1 MKHLVRLSL
10 RNRSLIALVTVV
22 AIIFGTIATFSLKKE
37 LFPSFDVPQ
46 AIVMSQYPGAAPEA
60 VEREVTDPLE
70 SALAGVQSVDE
81 VSSSSSTG
89 NSQITVTT
97 KSGTSSDDV
106 VRELQRA
113 VSQVESQLPEGVTP
127 TVIAGSVDDFPV
139 LVMSVSGDD
148 VEKLSK
154 DLEDIAVPEIKKI
167 DGVRD
172 ASVSGQT
179 QKQIEIR
186 VKKKRME
193 DKGVQLDE
201 LSQILKTN
209 GVPVSA
215 GELKASNGAAPVEVG
230 KRLTSVEDIKN
241 LYVTG
246 EKNGKPKPVKVGDV
260 ADIELKN
267 EPITSISRSNGKDAL
282 TIQVL
287 KKPDSN
293 TVDVAEGVK
302 DVLPELE
309 KKIGNS
315 ADFTTVF
322 DQSPYINQSI
332 EDLVREGGLGLIF
345 AVLVIL
351 VFLLSFRA
359 TAITAISI
367 PLSLLITMIAIW
379 RTGYSLNMLTLAAL
393 TMSIGRVV
401 DDSIVVIESI
411 RRRQTLGGTK
421 FANIFAAV
429 SEVAGAI
436 TSSTL
441 TTVAVFIPLA
451 FITGQTGELFRPFAL
466 TTSIALLSSLL
477 VSLTIV
483 PVLAY
488 WFLRAR
494 ESRVKLTRAD
504 KQEIR
509 TLRKENLKQW
519 KKERKESRK
528 RARAGGTGPRR
539 ATSEMPM
546 VGKTAASVLG
556 EDEGSAAEVDELASL
571 KSPETRLQK
580 TYTPVVRWATRHP
593 VVTIVVSVV
602 LLVGTLAM
610 TPLLKTEFLGDTGE
624 ETVQAQQTFEPGV
637 GLEEAGKQA
646 EKVEEVLSKTPGVES
661 YQFSI
666 GDAGLSFGS
675 DGGGLSGDYFI
686 NLETGA
692 STSEVSADIQ
702 KRFDALDGVGELEVM
717 SATSSPGGDSID
729 LTLTSNDTKALEDGV
744 KKLTEELKDVD
755 GVQTVTNDLQAV
767 QPLVQVSVDAKKA
780 KEKGLTEAQVSEY
793 VQRAIEGQDIG
804 DLIVDSSTR
813 SVKLFDGSADTV
825 KKLEDL
831 KIPYTEQTVQ
841 ASPIP
846 GMPGTPTT
854 EEKTVRLSKIAK
866 VEEIKTAPV
875 IRHSGGLRSA
885 QISVTPSG
893 DNLGQVVQ
901 AVNNKVDETELP
913 SGVSQ
918 STSGVGAE
926 QADAFKQMGL
936 AMLAAILIVFVI
948 LVATFKSLIQPLI
961 LLVSIPFAATGAIGL
976 LLLTDTPM
984 GLASLIGLLMLIGV
998 VVTNA
1003 IVLIDL
1009 INHFRAHGV
1018 DLRTAVTNGARLR
1031 FRPIIMT
1038 AAATIFALMPMALG
1052 LTGGGGVFISKPL
1065 AIVVI
1070 GGLVSSTLLT
1080 LILVPVLYQLIE
1092 GFKERRREKKIIKE
1106 MARSSVIDKAEAR
1119 SES

>member
-1 MKHLVRLSL
+1 MKHLVSLSL

-22 AIIFGTIATFSLKKE
+22 AIIFGTIATVSLKKE
-37 LFPSFDVPQ
+37 LFPSFNVPQ
-46 AIVMSQYPGAAPEA
+46 ALVISQYPGAAPEA

-89 NSQITVTT
+89 NSQITVET
-97 KSGTSSDDV
+97 KYGTSSDDV

-113 VSQVESQLPEGVTP
+113 VSQVESELPDGVTP

-172 ASVSGQT
+172 ASVSGQK
-179 QKQIEIR
+179 QKQVEIR
-186 VKKKRME
+186 VKSERME

-201 LSQILKTN
+201 LAQILKAN

-230 KRLTSVEDIKN
+230 KRLTSVDDIKN

-246 EKNGKPKPVKVGDV
+246 EEDGEPKPVKVGDV

-267 EPITSISRSNGKDAL
+267 EPTTSISRSNGKDAL
-282 TIQVL
+282 TLQVL

-293 TVDVAEGVK
+293 TVEVAEGVK
-302 DVLPELE
+302 DALPELE
-309 KKIGNS
+309 KKIGNNVE
-315 ADFTTVF
+315 FTTVF
-322 DQSPYINQSI
+322 DQSPFINQSI

-509 TLRKENLKQW
+509 SLRKENLAQW

-539 ATSEMPM
+539 ATSEMP
-546 VGKTAASVLG
+546 VIGKAAASVLG

-571 KSPETRLQK
+571 KSPVTRLQK
-580 TYTPVVRWATRHP
+580 TYTPVVGWATRHP

-624 ETVQAQQTFEPGV
+624 DTVQAQQTFEPGV

-666 GDAGLSFGS
+666 GDSGLSFGS

-686 NLETGA
+686 NLEEGA
-692 STSEVSADIQ
+692 NTSDVSADIQ
-702 KRFDALDGVGELEVM
+702 KRFDELKGVGELEVM
-717 SATSSPGGDSID
+717 SASAGPGGDSID

-767 QPLVQVSVDAKKA
+767 QPIVQVTVDAKKA
-780 KEKGLTEAQVSEY
+780 KEKGLTEAQVGEY
-793 VQRAIEGQDIG
+793 VQRAVEGQDIG
-804 DLIVDSSTR
+804 DLIIDSSTR

-825 KKLEDL
+825 KKLQEL
-831 KIPYTEQTVQ
+831 EIPYTEQTVQ
-841 ASPIP
+841 ASPVP

-854 EEKTVRLSKIAK
+854 EEKTVELSEIAK
-866 VEEIKTAPV
+866 VEEVKTAPV

-885 QISVTPSG
+885 QVSVTPSG

-961 LLVSIPFAATGAIGL
+961 LLVSIPFAATGSIGL
-976 LLLTDTPM
+976 LLLTDTPL

-1018 DLRTAVTNGARLR
+1018 DLRTAVINGARLR
-1031 FRPIIMT
+1031 YRPIIMT

-1065 AIVVI
+1065 AMVVI

>member
-37 LFPSFDVPQ
+37 LFPSFEVPQ
-46 AIVMSQYPGAAPEA
+46 ALVIAQYPGASPEA

-97 KSGTSSDDV
+97 KYGTSSDDV

-113 VSQVESQLPEGVTP
+113 VSQVESQLPDGVTP
-127 TVIAGSVDDFPV
+127 QVTAGSVDDFPV

-172 ASVSGQT
+172 ASVSGQI
-179 QKQIEIR
+179 QKQVEIR
-186 VKKKRME
+186 VKSKKLK

-201 LSQILKTN
+201 LAQILKAN

-215 GELKASNGAAPVEVG
+215 GELKASKGAAPVEVG
-230 KRLTSVEDIKN
+230 KRLTNVDDIKN

-246 EKNGKPKPVKVGDV
+246 EKNGKSKPIKVRDV
-260 ADIELKN
+260 ADVELKD

-282 TIQVL
+282 TVQVL
-287 KKPDSN
+287 KKPDAN
-293 TVDVAEGVK
+293 TVDVAEKVK
-302 DVLPELE
+302 DALPELE
-309 KKIGNS
+309 KKIGDGT
-315 ADFTTVF
+315 DFTTVF
-322 DQSPYINQSI
+322 DQSPFINQSI

-367 PLSLLITMIAIW
+367 PLSLLITMIAMW

-504 KQEIR
+504 KKEIR
-509 TLRKENLKQW
+509 SLRKQNLKQW
-519 KKERKESRK
+519 KQERKESRK

-539 ATSEMPM
+539 ATSEMPA

-571 KSPETRLQK
+571 KSPATRLQK
-580 TYTPVVRWATRHP
+580 TYTPVVGWATRHP
-593 VVTIVVSVV
+593 VITIVVSVV

-610 TPLLKTEFLGDTGE
+610 TPVLKTEFLGDTGE
-624 ETVQAQQTFEPGV
+624 ETLQAQQTFEPGV

-661 YQFSI
+661 YQFSV
-666 GDAGLSFGS
+666 GDAGLSFGG
-675 DGGGLSGDYFI
+675 DGGSLSGSYFI
-686 NLETGA
+686 NLDKDAT
-692 STSEVSADIQ
+692 TSDVSADIQ
-702 KRFDALDGVGELEVM
+702 KRFDELEDVGELEVM
-717 SATSSPGGDSID
+717 SSSSGPGGETID
-729 LTLTSNDTKALEDGV
+729 LTLTSNDPKALEDGV
-744 KKLTEELKDVD
+744 KSLTEELQGVD

-767 QPLVQVSVDAKKA
+767 QPIVQVSVDQKKA
-780 KEKGLTEAQVSEY
+780 KEKGLTEAQVGEY
-793 VQRAIEGQDIG
+793 VQRAIEGQSIG
-804 DLIVDSSTR
+804 DLIIDATTHD
-813 SVKLFDGSADTV
+813 VKLIDGNADTK

-831 KIPYTEQTVQ
+831 KIPYTAQTVE

-846 GMPGTPTT
+846 GMPGTPST
-854 EEKTVRLSKIAK
+854 EEKTIRLSKIATI
-866 VEEIKTAPV
+866 EEVKTAPV

-885 QISVTPSG
+885 QVSVKPAG
-893 DNLGQVVQ
+893 DNLGEVAQ
-901 AVNNKVDETELP
+901 AVTQKVDETELP

-918 STSGVGAE
+918 ATSGVGAE

-948 LVATFKSLIQPLI
+948 LVATFKSLVQPLI
-961 LLVSIPFAATGAIGL
+961 LLVSIPFAATGSIGL
-976 LLLTDTPM
+976 LLLTDTPL
-984 GLASLIGLLMLIGV
+984 GLAALIGLLMLIGV

-1009 INHFRAHGV
+1009 INHFRSHGV
-1018 DLRTAVTNGARLR
+1018 ELKTAVINGARLR
-1031 FRPIIMT
+1031 YRPIIMT

-1052 LTGGGGVFISKPL
+1052 LTGGGVFISKPL

>member
-1 MKHLVRLSL
+1 MKHLVSLSL

-37 LFPSFDVPQ
+37 LFPSFNVPQ
-46 AIVMSQYPGAAPEA
+46 ALVISQYPGAAPEA

-70 SALAGVQSVDE
+70 SALAGVQSVEE

-89 NSQITVTT
+89 NSQITVET
-97 KSGTSSDDV
+97 KYGTSSDDV

-113 VSQVESQLPEGVTP
+113 VSQVESELPDGVTP
-127 TVIAGSVDDFPV
+127 TVVAGSVDDFPV

-172 ASVSGQT
+172 ASISGQK
-179 QKQIEIR
+179 QKQVEIR
-186 VKKKRME
+186 VKSKQMK

-201 LSQILKTN
+201 LAQILKTN

-246 EKNGKPKPVKVGDV
+246 EKNGKPKPIKVRDV
-260 ADIELKN
+260 ADIELKD
-267 EPITSISRSNGKDAL
+267 EPTTSISRSNGKDAL
-282 TIQVL
+282 TLQVL
-287 KKPDSN
+287 KKPDAN

-302 DVLPELE
+302 NALPELE
-309 KKIGNS
+309 TKIGNNVE
-315 ADFTTVF
+315 FTTVF
-322 DQSPYINQSI
+322 DQSPFINQSI

-367 PLSLLITMIAIW
+367 PLSLLVTMIAIW

-421 FANIFAAV
+421 FANIYAAV

-494 ESRVKLTRAD
+494 ESRVKLTRSD
-504 KQEIR
+504 KKEIR
-509 TLRKENLKQW
+509 SLRKENLKQW

-539 ATSEMPM
+539 ATSEMPV

-556 EDEGSAAEVDELASL
+556 EDEGSAAEVDELAGL
-571 KSPETRLQK
+571 KSPVTRLQK
-580 TYTPVVRWATRHP
+580 TYTPVVGWATRHP
-593 VVTIVVSVV
+593 VITIVVSVV
-602 LLVGTLAM
+602 LLIGTLAM

-624 ETVQAQQTFEPGV
+624 DTVQAQQTFEPGV

-692 STSEVSADIQ
+692 NTSEVSADIQ
-702 KRFDALDGVGELEVM
+702 KRFDELDGVGELEVR
-717 SATSSPGGDSID
+717 SSNAGPGGDSID
-729 LTLTSNDTKALEDGV
+729 LTLTSNDSKALEDGV

-767 QPLVQVSVDAKKA
+767 QPIVQVTVDAKKA
-780 KEKGLTEAQVSEY
+780 QEKGLTEAQVGEF
-793 VQRAIEGQDIG
+793 VQRAVEGQDIG
-804 DLIVDSSTR
+804 DLIIDSSTR
-813 SVKLFDGSADTV
+813 SVKLIDGSADTV

-841 ASPIP
+841 ASPVP

-854 EEKTVRLSKIAK
+854 ENKKIKLSKIAK
-866 VEEIKTAPV
+866 VEEVKTAPV

-885 QISVTPSG
+885 QVSVTPSG

-901 AVNNKVDETELP
+901 NVNQKVDETELP
-913 SGVSQ
+913 SGVTQ
-918 STSGVGAE
+918 DTSGVGAE

-961 LLVSIPFAATGAIGL
+961 LLVSIPFAATGSIGL
-976 LLLTDTPM
+976 LLLTDTPL

-1018 DLRTAVTNGARLR
+1018 DLRTAVINGARLR
-1031 FRPIIMT
+1031 YRPIIMT
-1038 AAATIFALMPMALG
+1038 AAATIFALIPMALG

>member
-1 MKHLVRLSL
+1 
-10 RNRSLIALVTVV
+10 
-22 AIIFGTIATFSLKKE
+22 
-37 LFPSFDVPQ
+37 
-46 AIVMSQYPGAAPEA
+46 
-60 VEREVTDPLE
+60 
-70 SALAGVQSVDE
+70 
-81 VSSSSSTG
+81 
-89 NSQITVTT
+89 
-97 KSGTSSDDV
+97 
-106 VRELQRA
+106 
-113 VSQVESQLPEGVTP
+113 
-127 TVIAGSVDDFPV
+127 
-139 LVMSVSGDD
+139 MSVSGDD

-172 ASVSGQT
+172 ASISGQK
-179 QKQIEIR
+179 QKQVEIR
-186 VKKKRME
+186 VKSKQMK

-201 LSQILKTN
+201 LAQILKTN

-246 EKNGKPKPVKVGDV
+246 EKNGKPKPIKVRDV
-260 ADIELKN
+260 ADIELKD
-267 EPITSISRSNGKDAL
+267 EPTTSISRSNGKDAL
-282 TIQVL
+282 TLQVL
-287 KKPDSN
+287 KKPDAN
-293 TVDVAEGVK
+293 TVDVAEGVQ
-302 DVLPELE
+302 DALPELE
-309 KKIGNS
+309 TKIGNNVE
-315 ADFTTVF
+315 FTTVF
-322 DQSPYINQSI
+322 DQSPFINQSI

-367 PLSLLITMIAIW
+367 PLSLLVTMIAIW

-421 FANIFAAV
+421 FANIYAAV

-494 ESRVKLTRAD
+494 ESRVKLTRSD
-504 KQEIR
+504 KKEIR
-509 TLRKENLKQW
+509 SLRKENLKQW

-528 RARAGGTGPRR
+528 RARAGGTGSRR
-539 ATSEMPM
+539 ATSEMPV
-546 VGKTAASVLG
+546 VGKTAAAVLG

-571 KSPETRLQK
+571 KSPVTRLQK
-580 TYTPVVRWATRHP
+580 TYTPVVGWATRHP
-593 VVTIVVSVV
+593 VITIVVSVV
-602 LLVGTLAM
+602 LLIGTLAM

-624 ETVQAQQTFEPGV
+624 DTVQAQQTFEPGV

-692 STSEVSADIQ
+692 NTSEVSADIQ
-702 KRFDALDGVGELEVM
+702 KRFDELDGVGELEVR
-717 SATSSPGGDSID
+717 SSDAGPGGDSID
-729 LTLTSNDTKALEDGV
+729 LTLTSNDSKALEDGV

-767 QPLVQVSVDAKKA
+767 QPIVQVTVDVKKA
-780 KEKGLTEAQVSEY
+780 QEKGLTEAQVSEY
-793 VQRAIEGQDIG
+793 VQRAVEGQDIG
-804 DLIVDSSTR
+804 DLIIDSSTR

-825 KKLEDL
+825 EKLEDL

-841 ASPIP
+841 ASPVP

-854 EEKTVRLSKIAK
+854 KNKKIKLSKIAK
-866 VEEIKTAPV
+866 VEEVKTAPV

-885 QISVTPSG
+885 QVSVTPTG
-893 DNLGQVVQ
+893 DNLGEVVQ
-901 AVNNKVDETELP
+901 NVNQKVDETELP
-913 SGVSQ
+913 SGVTQ
-918 STSGVGAE
+918 ATSGVGAE
-926 QADAFKQMGL
+926 QDDAFKQMGL

-961 LLVSIPFAATGAIGL
+961 LLVSIPFAATGSIGL
-976 LLLTDTPM
+976 LLLTDTPL

-1018 DLRTAVTNGARLR
+1018 DLRTAVINGARLR
-1031 FRPIIMT
+1031 YRPIIMT
-1038 AAATIFALMPMALG
+1038 AAATIFALIPMALG

-1065 AIVVI
+1065 AMVVI